1 MARIR
6 LFPILSIFSL
16 FLVIGLLTPV
26 FADEDETTQVMINFI
41 TESTIEYDSSD
52 RLVRANVEILNYDP
66 QDGYHFMRITNI
78 ATEEILRD
86 TEIMPKYRGNEIWGV
101 QIAYLIPDQIEKD
114 EIVGDYLIEVY
125 SEFGTAMSTTIFSV
139 VDSSANNNLTLEQS
153 NELVP
158 LVTESSELE
167 TETIVSQESENEPLT
182 VQELETQTSIP
193 SESILPSWVRNIFI
207 WYAEDTITESELIR
221 SIEFL
226 VDEGYIQIHSQPE
239 IIQTTG

>member
-1 MARIR
+1 MTCIR
-6 LFPILSIFSL
+6 LFPILSVFSL

-26 FADEDETTQVMINFI
+26 FAAEDETTQVMINFI
-41 TESTIEYDSSD
+41 TEPIIEYDSSD
-52 RLVRANVEILNYDP
+52 RLVRANVEISNYNP
-66 QDGYHFMRITNI
+66 RDGYHFMRITNI
-78 ATEEILRD
+78 ATEEILKD
-86 TEIMPKYRGNEIWGV
+86 TEIMPKYQGNEIWGV

-167 TETIVSQESENEPLT
+167 TETIISQESENEPLP

-193 SESILPSWVRNIFI
+193 SESTLPSWVRDIFV
-207 WYAEDTITESELIR
+207 WYAEDTISESELIR

-226 VDEGYIQIHSQPE
+226 VNEGYIQIHSQPE

>member
-6 LFPILSIFSL
+6 LFPILSVFSL

-26 FADEDETTQVMINFI
+26 FAAEDETTQVMINFI
-41 TESTIEYDSSD
+41 TEPIIEYDSSD
-52 RLVRANVEILNYDP
+52 RLVRANVEISNYNP

-86 TEIMPKYRGNEIWGV
+86 TEIMPKYQGNEIWGV

-114 EIVGDYLIEVY
+114 EIVGDYLLEVY
-125 SEFGTAMSTTIFSV
+125 SEFGTAMSTIIFSV
-139 VDSSANNNLTLEQS
+139 VDSSANDNLTLEQS

-167 TETIVSQESENEPLT
+167 TETIISQESENEPLP

-193 SESILPSWVRNIFI
+193 SESTLPSWVRDIFV
-207 WYAEDTITESELIR
+207 WYAEDTISESELIR

-226 VDEGYIQIHSQPE
+226 VNEGYIQIHSQPE

>member
-1 MARIR
+1 MACIK
-6 LFPILSIFSL
+6 LFPILSVFSL
-16 FLVIGLLTPV
+16 FLVMGLLTPV
-26 FADEDETTQVMINFI
+26 FAAEDETTQVMINFI
-41 TESTIEYDSSD
+41 TEPIIEYDSSD
-52 RLVRANVEILNYDP
+52 RLVRANVEISNYNP

-78 ATEEILRD
+78 ATEEILKD
-86 TEIMPKYRGNEIWGV
+86 TEIMPKYQGNEIWGV

-114 EIVGDYLIEVY
+114 EIVGDYRIEVY
-125 SEFGTAMSTTIFSV
+125 SEFGTAMYTTIFSV
-139 VDSSANNNLTLEQS
+139 VDSSTNNNLTLEQS

-167 TETIVSQESENEPLT
+167 TETIVSQESENDPLP

-193 SESILPSWVRNIFI
+193 SESTLPSWVRNIFV
-207 WYAEDTITESELIR
+207 WYAEDTISESELIR

-226 VDEGYIQIHSQPE
+226 VNEGYIQIHSQPE

>member
-1 MARIR
+1 MAHIR
-6 LFPILSIFSL
+6 LFPILSVFSL

-26 FADEDETTQVMINFI
+26 FADEDEITQVMINFI
-41 TESTIEYDSSD
+41 TDPTIEYDSTD
-52 RLVRANVEILNYDP
+52 RLVRANVEISNYNP
-66 QDGYHFMRITNI
+66 GDGYHFMRVTNI

-86 TEIMPKYRGNEIWGV
+86 TEIMPKYQGNQIWGV
-101 QIAYLIPDQIEKD
+101 QIAYLIPNQIEKD

-139 VDSSANNNLTLEQS
+139 VDSSINNNLTLEQS

-167 TETIVSQESENEPLT
+167 T
-182 VQELETQTSIP
+182 QTSIP
-193 SESILPSWVRNIFI
+193 SESTLPSWVRNIFI

-226 VDEGYIQIHSQPE
+226 VDEGYIQIHSQPK

>member
-1 MARIR
+1 MAHIR
-6 LFPILSIFSL
+6 LFPILSVFSL

-26 FADEDETTQVMINFI
+26 FADEDEITQVMINFI
-41 TESTIEYDSSD
+41 TDPTIEYDSTD
-52 RLVRANVEILNYDP
+52 RLVRANVEISNYNP
-66 QDGYHFMRITNI
+66 GDGYHFMRVTNI

-86 TEIMPKYRGNEIWGV
+86 TEIMPKYQGNQMWGV
-101 QIAYLIPDQIEKD
+101 QIAYLVPDQIEKD

-139 VDSSANNNLTLEQS
+139 VDSSINNNLTLEQS

-167 TETIVSQESENEPLT
+167 T
-182 VQELETQTSIP
+182 QTSIT
-193 SESILPSWVRNIFI
+193 SESTLPSWVRDIFI

-226 VDEGYIQIHSQPE
+226 VNEGYIQIHSQPE

>member
-1 MARIR
+1 MAHIR
-6 LFPILSIFSL
+6 LFPILSVFSL

-26 FADEDETTQVMINFI
+26 FADEDEITQVMINFI
-41 TESTIEYDSSD
+41 TDPTIEYDSTD
-52 RLVRANVEILNYDP
+52 RLVRANVEISNYNP
-66 QDGYHFMRITNI
+66 GDGYHFMRVTNI

-86 TEIMPKYRGNEIWGV
+86 TEIMPKYQGNQIWGV
-101 QIAYLIPDQIEKD
+101 QIAYLIPNQIEKD

-139 VDSSANNNLTLEQS
+139 VDSSINNNLTLEQS

-167 TETIVSQESENEPLT
+167 T
-182 VQELETQTSIP
+182 QTSIP
-193 SESILPSWVRNIFI
+193 SESTLPSWVRNIFI